1 MRSRK
6 NTVYAAAALFAV
18 VTLGVAPE
26 ASSASGKLD
35 VFLSGIKTLEQR
47 GESDRVVENIKHVVI
62 GNGYVS
68 VDMISD
74 DVPSLERALRRL
86 GAENIVSF
94 GSKVGALVPLSA
106 LGELERASGLLFA
119 RPAFAIANA
128 NGRNNN
134 GRAISQGDRS
144 MRTDEVRSIFGVTG
158 QGLSIGVLSDS
169 FACNPG
175 PFGEGQASTT
185 AAQDIGRDL
194 PPVSKIDILQDLTG
208 LKVSSVP
215 QGCGS
220 DEGRAMMQLIH
231 DVAPLAAQSFHTAFI
246 SEADFAL
253 GILELADAGAD
264 VIVDD
269 IIYFAEPM
277 FQNGIVAQAAN
288 TVNAEGVS
296 YFSSAGNRDRDSYQD
311 EFRPVTE
318 GLLTVHDFDPG
329 PDVDTT
335 QSLTVTATG
344 FTVFSFQWDEPF
356 FSASGTV
363 GSASDLDVFWYDAD
377 GLPVPNCLDPAVGL
391 GDTCQFTGDP
401 NVGLD
406 AVDLAALFTV
416 EDVGEEFQIQ
426 FILRDGPA
434 PNIVKYVDFD
444 ATVPREWATF
454 SPTTFGH
461 NNAEGANAIG
471 AAFALFTEEFPEF
484 QEAFGV
490 QDLCDPACLNGF
502 SSQGGV
508 PLIFNDDGSRKATPI
523 VGEKP
528 VVTGPDGTNTTFF
541 TFDTID
547 NDGIPNFFG
556 TSAAAPHVAAL
567 AILMLDGAGGSGSLM
582 PSQVT
587 SLLSDTAQD
596 IRLKAFFGP
605 PARFLPPGFDFD
617 SGYGFVDGVALFNEM
632 DTQGLLD

>member
-1 MRSRK
+1 MNSSK
-6 NTVYAAAALFAV
+6 NTVYAVVASIAIALLGAAPQAQ
-18 VTLGVAPE
+18 
-26 ASSASGKLD
+26 SAGGKLD
-35 VFLSGIKTLEQR
+35 VFLSGINTMEQR
-47 GESDRVVENIKHVVI
+47 GDSSRIVSNLKHVVI

-74 DVPSLERALRRL
+74 DTPSLERALRKL
-86 GAENIVSF
+86 GAENIASF
-94 GSKVGALVPLSA
+94 GNKVGALVPVSA
-106 LGELERASGLLFA
+106 LGELEQAPGLRFA

-128 NGRNNN
+128 NARVNN

-144 MRTDEVRSIFGVTG
+144 MRTDEVRSLFGVTG
-158 QGLSIGVLSDS
+158 DDLTIGVISDS

-194 PPVSKIDILQDLTG
+194 PPMSKIDILQDLTG

-277 FQNGIVAQAAN
+277 FQNGIIAQAAN
-288 TVNAEGVS
+288 IVNAEGVS
-296 YFSSAGNRDRDSYQD
+296 YFSSAGNRDTDSYQD

-318 GLLTVHDFDPG
+318 GSLTVHDFDPG
-329 PDVDTT
+329 PGVDTT
-335 QSLTVTATG
+335 QSLRVTATG
-344 FTVFSFQWDEPF
+344 FTILSFQWDEPF
-356 FSASGTV
+356 LSASGTI

-377 GLPVPNCLDPAVGL
+377 GNAVPNCLDPAVGPD
-391 GDTCQFTGDP
+391 DTCQFTGDP

-406 AVDLAALFTV
+406 AVDITALFTV
-416 EDVGEEFQIQ
+416 NDVGEDFQIQ

-444 ATVPREWATF
+444 ATVPSEWATN
-454 SPTTFGH
+454 SPTTYGH

-490 QDLCDPACLNGF
+490 QDLCDPACVNGF

-508 PLIFNDDGSRKATPI
+508 PLIFNDDGSRKATPV

-528 VVTGPDGTNTTFF
+528 VVTGPDGTNTSFF

-547 NDGIPNFFG
+547 ADGIPNFFG

-567 AILMLDGAGGSGSLM
+567 AVLMLDGAGGPGSLT
-582 PSQVT
+582 PAQVT

-596 IRLKAFFGP
+596 ITVKAFFGTF
-605 PARFLPPGFDFD
+605 RFLPPGFDND
-617 SGYGFVDGVALFNEM
+617 SGYGFVDGVAVFDEM
-632 DTQGLLD
+632 GSQGLLE